1 LHHGDNAIVYD
12 ADVFA
17 GDIFINLRYFFFFES
32 ADTLR
37 FDKNLVGYGLRAKY
51 APCRAVV
58 VGFFDEKPFTGVY
71 YRVVLYRCIAQS
83 IVMCG
88 FVAAVNL

>member
-1 LHHGDNAIVYD
+1 MYD

-17 GDIFINLRYFFFFES
+17 GYIFINFGYFFFFEG
-32 ADTLR
+32 AYTLR
-37 FDKNLVGYGLRAKY
+37 FDKNLVGYGFGTKD